1 MNASEWDNAALTHSH
16 NTHKEKE
23 ARELQGRINAYLAA
37 GGKITVIERASMKFK
52 ASDAKFNGPSE
63 AEQKKAPDRSFIF
76 SENKP
81 GLQ

>member
-1 MNASEWDNAALTHSH
+1 MSLSKSDWDSTALTHSH

-23 ARELQGRINAYLAA
+23 AKELQERIDHYLAN
-37 GGKITVIERASMKFK
+37 GGKITVIGKGSEYVKLG
-52 ASDAKFNGPSE
+52 FNGLSRE
-63 AEQKKAPDRSFIF
+63 EDKKKPMKQFMF

>member
-1 MNASEWDNAALTHSH
+1 MNLSVWDNAPLTHSH

-23 ARELQGRINAYLAA
+23 AKELQDRIDKFLAD
-37 GGKITVIERASMKFK
+37 GGKITVIGKGSEFVKLG
-52 ASDAKFNGPSE
+52 FNGLSRE
-63 AEQKKAPDRSFIF
+63 EDKKKPMKQFVF

>member
-1 MNASEWDNAALTHSH
+1 MNLSVWDNAPLTHSH

-23 ARELQGRINAYLAA
+23 AEELQKRIDKYLAE
-37 GGKITVIERASMKFK
+37 GGKITVIGKGSEFVKLG
-52 ASDAKFNGPSE
+52 FNGLSME
-63 AEQKKAPDRSFIF
+63 GEKKKPMKQFVF

>member
-1 MNASEWDNAALTHSH
+1 MNLSSWNDAPLTHSH

-23 ARELQGRINAYLAA
+23 AKELQERIDTFLA
-37 GGKITVIERASMKFK
+37 GGGKVTVIERASMKFK
-52 ASDAKFNGPSE
+52 ASDAKFNGLSNDE
-63 AEQKKAPDRSFIF
+63 HKKAPDRSFVF

>member
-1 MNASEWDNAALTHSH
+1 MNLSVWDNAPLTHSH

-23 ARELQGRINAYLAA
+23 AEELQERIDQYLAN
-37 GGKITVIERASMKFK
+37 GGKITVIGKGSEFVKLG
-52 ASDAKFNGPSE
+52 FNGLSRE
-63 AEQKKAPDRSFIF
+63 EDKKKPIKQFVF

>member
-1 MNASEWDNAALTHSH
+1 MNLSVWDNAPLTHSH

-23 ARELQGRINAYLAA
+23 AKELQARIDKFIAD
-37 GGKITVIERASMKFK
+37 GGKITVIGKGSEFVKMG
-52 ASDAKFNGPSE
+52 FNGLSRE
-63 AEQKKAPDRSFIF
+63 EDKKKPMKQFVF